1 MNTGE
6 PSYEHADEIIKR
18 NQAIPEA
25 VLVAL
30 EVVRASGVTNM
41 YDSTAVIN
49 EMLSVDEDDDW
60 QAREASLW
68 LEEHD
73 DRYMEALKAMEERRG

>member
-1 MNTGE
+1 M
-6 PSYEHADEIIKR
+6 K
-18 NQAIPEA
+18 AIPEA

-41 YDSTAVIN
+41 LDRVTVIN
-49 EMLSVDEDDDW
+49 EMLAADEDDDW

-68 LEEHD
+68 LDEHD
-73 DRYMEALKAMEERRG
+73 DRYMEALNAMGARRG